1 MNPDIEQIQDD
12 NPDNKVESR
21 VLGGGTAEK
30 FKIALNANKEF
41 IKSLFFIGKEIAMC
55 LPKFA
60 TKLGYA
66 SIELGKESLL
76 LIKKIGNTLKV
87 DCIPFDVLGIFAIR
101 ENLAMF
107 GIQLPNIKL
116 PNLNFMKNLLV
127 FSNVDIFSP
136 MKKILGGFD
145 NRCLKNIKRWD
156 EEDYVANG
164 CPE

>member
-21 VLGGGTAEK
+21 VLGGGTVEK

-107 GIQLPNIKL
+107 GI
-116 PNLNFMKNLLV
+116 
-127 FSNVDIFSP
+127 IFS
-136 MKKILGGFD
+136 LF
-145 NRCLKNIKRWD
+145 
-156 EEDYVANG
+156 
-164 CPE
+164 

>member
-1 MNPDIEQIQDD
+1 MNTDIEQIQNE

-21 VLGGGTAEK
+21 VVGEGAAEK
-30 FKIALNANKEF
+30 FRVALKANKDF
-41 IKSLFFIGKEIAMC
+41 IKSLFLIGKEIALC

-66 SIELGKESLL
+66 SAEIGKKSLL
-76 LIKKIGNTLKV
+76 LIKEIGNTLKV
-87 DCIPFDVLGIFAIR
+87 DCIPFDVLGIFAIK

-116 PNLNFMKNLLV
+116 PNLHFMKNLLV
-127 FSNVDIFSP
+127 FSKVDIFSP
-136 MKKILGGFD
+136 MKKILGTF
-145 NRCLKNIKRWD
+145 NIRCLKNIKRWE

>member
-1 MNPDIEQIQDD
+1 
-12 NPDNKVESR
+12 
-21 VLGGGTAEK
+21 
-30 FKIALNANKEF
+30 
-41 IKSLFFIGKEIAMC
+41 MC

-66 SIELGKESLL
+66 YIELGKESLL

-116 PNLNFMKNLLV
+116 PNLNF
-127 FSNVDIFSP
+127 
-136 MKKILGGFD
+136 
-145 NRCLKNIKRWD
+145 
-156 EEDYVANG
+156 
-164 CPE
+164 

>member
-1 MNPDIEQIQDD
+1 MNADIEQIQDD

-30 FKIALNANKEF
+30 FKVALNANKEF

-107 GIQLPNIKL
+107 GIKLPNIKL

-145 NRCLKNIKRWD
+145 NRCLKNIKRWE